1 MPHLIIEYSANVADS
16 HGGPLE
22 VPALV
27 EALHRAALET
37 GIAPLDALRT
47 RAVGREHYAIADL
60 EPDNMFIA
68 VTARLGAGRND
79 DEKRRFVETLMVT
92 LDEFLGSAQRTI
104 MLSVEYQEIDPA
116 SRINKN
122 NLRPLVA
129 ERADQQEDGR

>member
-16 HGGPLE
+16 HGGSVH

-27 EALHRAALET
+27 DALHRAALDT

-60 EPDNMFIA
+60 EPDNMFIS
-68 VTARLGAGRND
+68 VTARLGAGRTD
-79 DEKRRFVETLMVT
+79 DEKRHFVEALMIA
-92 LDEFLGSAQRTI
+92 LDDFLGSTQRTI

-116 SRINKN
+116 FRLNKN

-129 ERADQQEDGR
+129 ERADHEEDGR